1 MFAEVKEL
9 LTFIEGD
16 AYDGKIIAE
25 IKACAL
31 DLTTS
36 AEIVLPGEIDIT
48 RTHEAATTSEPERWV
63 ITDNS
68 TITDE
73 LIIKVIAVWC
83 NKEIGNPPNY
93 DALQASYNSLKG
105 QLRLSD
111 KYTKYH
117 PEEDPETPEGAEGAE
132 DEETPEGTDEG
143 AGA

>member
-16 AYDGKIIAE
+16 EYDAQIIAE

-36 AEIVLPGEIDIT
+36 AEIKLGGEISIS
-48 RTHEAATTSEPERWV
+48 REKVLGVWK

-68 TITDE
+68 TVTDE

-83 NKEIGNPPNY
+83 NMQIGNPPNY
-93 DALQASYNSLKG
+93 DNLQKAYNSLKG
-105 QLRLSD
+105 QLRLSSR
-111 KYTKYH
+111 YT
-117 PEEDPETPEGAEGAE
+117 TGGANGC
-132 DEETPEGTDEG
+132 GC
-143 AGA
+143 